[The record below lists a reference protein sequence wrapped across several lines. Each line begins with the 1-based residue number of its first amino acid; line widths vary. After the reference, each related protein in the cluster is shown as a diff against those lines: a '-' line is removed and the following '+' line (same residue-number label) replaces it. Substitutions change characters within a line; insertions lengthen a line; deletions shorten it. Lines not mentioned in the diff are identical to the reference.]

1 MKRKITILMMILA
14 AQCALATNLMAAT
27 GVREDSSMLMV
38 WAFLCMCALIVIVQ
52 LLPAL
57 FLTFGLVKSVF
68 SSSKKPVEA
77 EVVGEE

>member
-1 MKRKITILMMILA
+1 MKRKITISIMTLA

-68 SSSKKPVEA
+68 SGSKKPVEA